1 MVTTRPPKTIVK
13 PTALGSV
20 ANTDTKLLI
29 YGLFQKGRVLAQ
41 DALQGTVFPVKRAS
55 VQAPGGEERCG
66 THTLWHDVRSV
77 EIRVRDTWRQE
88 EAAEQPLL
96 RPHRGTVG
104 LRKVAPGKLE
114 AGHTVIAGDSTTT
127 CSPAGTDV
135 SFMVSSATKSS
146 PRSLT

>member
-1 MVTTRPPKTIVK
+1 MELKITPSGQTIVK
-13 PTALGSV
+13 PTALG
-20 ANTDTKLLI
+20 
-29 YGLFQKGRVLAQ
+29 
-41 DALQGTVFPVKRAS
+41 PV
-55 VQAPGGEERCG
+55 
-66 THTLWHDVRSV
+66 V
-77 EIRVRDTWRQE
+77 EIRVRDTWRHA
-88 EAAEQPLL
+88 EAAKQPLL

-135 SFMVSSATKSS
+135 SFMVSSATQSS